1 MSKKSLNTTEDSKK
15 TVDTNKLYIIYD
27 QFKNC
32 IFFPFKTEDEAIKA
46 LAEMDNPTKKF
57 GSKTFKRYVV
67 KEF

>member
-1 MSKKSLNTTEDSKK
+1 M
-15 TVDTNKLYIIYD
+15 DTNKLYIIYD